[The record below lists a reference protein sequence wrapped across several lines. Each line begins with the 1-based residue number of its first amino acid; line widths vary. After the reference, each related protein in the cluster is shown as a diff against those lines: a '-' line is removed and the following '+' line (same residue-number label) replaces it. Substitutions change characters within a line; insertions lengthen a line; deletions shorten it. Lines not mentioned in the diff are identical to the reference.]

1 MTRDAYA
8 ITRTADVLNAI
19 GEQPT
24 TSRELCATLN
34 RTADQVAGHLTSLIR
49 QGKITRVSRGVY
61 RRGA

>member
-1 MTRDAYA
+1 MTPANA
-8 ITRTADVLNAI
+8 AHIRTLQARIRKL
-19 GEQPT
+19 QPT